1 MKRPLKIICHLI
13 LLCLLSSGLILHA
26 NQQSNTN
33 GELTMRAIVESTKS
47 AGQVLT
53 DIKTAAP
60 NHKFGILNIHDLR
73 QTLDT
78 KGFPIKNACFVL
90 DICSPKFAQ
99 QVLSEDIGMAVA
111 LPCRIA
117 IYEEAGATKIA
128 TIKPSAVLA
137 GLNPSPTLHTIAEEV
152 EKAMI
157 AIMEEAK

>member
-1 MKRPLKIICHLI
+1 MKKSMILMLVTTSIIT
-13 LLCLLSSGLILHA
+13 SSFVSCTVLPTSTQGA
-26 NQQSNTN
+26 M
-33 GELTMRAIVESTKS
+33 TMQAIIASEKS
-47 AGQVLT
+47 PADVLAR
-53 DIKTAAP
+53 IKETAP
-60 NHKFGILNIHDLR
+60 KHKFGILNIHDLR

-111 LPCRIA
+111 LPCRIT
-117 IYEEAGATKIA
+117 IYEEAGVTKIS